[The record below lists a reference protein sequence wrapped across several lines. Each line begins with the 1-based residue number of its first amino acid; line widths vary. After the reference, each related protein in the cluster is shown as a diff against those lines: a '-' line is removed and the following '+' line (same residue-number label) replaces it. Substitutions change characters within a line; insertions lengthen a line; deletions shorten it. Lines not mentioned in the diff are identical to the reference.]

1 MSYYERFA
9 SISDWKVPQQIMDD
23 AKRLDEELEKQQNDL
38 IDESQRDDGIE
49 VQVSIGDRI
58 ITVGQ
63 LEGII
68 RYKGTV
74 HFDDRRVY
82 GIELDKWSPHGHNG
96 TINNNKYF
104 HCIEGRGV
112 FILPNGIKM
121 NKGATISREKKRRK
135 SSILMNSNLLQ
146 QEIMMSD
153 LKADEHKEELGNIKR
168 QIAKVEKKL
177 HEIIILEEKRKQGD
191 TLDMSQLTKIDRKKH
206 LKDKL
211 AELAKQM
218 MDMNKANEDAGPKA
232 PLPQINFNVGDRV
245 RLERGKTGIVKFI
258 GETEFA
264 KGELLGLE
272 MFTSD
277 ADGDGNNGSKND
289 KKYFECKP
297 GHGHWTR
304 RDKIKIISSTI
315 PDNITELEAE
325 TQRLKKK
332 ETMSY
337 YERFASISDWKVP
350 QQIMDDAKRLDEE
363 LEKQQND
370 LIDESQRDDGIEVQV
385 SIGDRIITVGQ
396 LEGIIRYKG
405 TVHFDDRRVYG
416 IELDKWSP
424 HGHNG
429 TINNNKYFH
438 CIEGR
443 GVFILPNGIKMN
455 KGATISREKKRRK
468 SSILM
473 NSNLLQQ
480 EIMMSDLKAD
490 EHKEELG
497 NIKRQI
503 AKVEKKLHEIIILE
517 EKRKQGDTLDMSQLT
532 KIDRKKHLK
541 DKLAELAKQMMDMNK
556 ANEDAGPKAPLPQIN
571 FNVGDRVRLERGK
584 TGIVKFIGETEFA
597 KGEVI
602 GLELDTWT
610 PAGHNGTVRGKI
622 YFNAQEGRGYF
633 TRRSNILNV
642 VLPLVKPLQKKRMSI
657 KYTLNPLNVGDK
669 VKIIAEDQTVNTQ
682 LYGRTGVIKYKGYPE
697 FADGEVIGIELDKW
711 CKNAHNGTVQGVQVF
726 ETPSGRGVFVRRDEI
741 ERYDP
746 EREKLEEIKKNLKL
760 GDTVLLTNNR
770 KGHVKYIGPVTGYDE
785 MIGVE
790 LESWSP
796 EAKDGRYDGFRYFTA
811 PDGRGIFIKRNVIID
826 VIPLEAIQQNTGGS
840 KGANSIIVE
849 DEDMD
854 GDSIMS
860 GSGQMDDMGD
870 NIEPKVGNRIK
881 LTKGRFGIINSMD
894 EMDDGTLEYAIN
906 ISQLIDRTLLQHKQV
921 DIAHKRQHS
930 HGGAMMKNNMN
941 NITGPKSTRQ
951 SGLLDIEDINGGKQL
966 MSGLVDDDSDNY
978 DSDDD
983 NYTALGETIELRSGK
998 IGTIRFIGPVHF
1010 AKGNWI

>member
-1 MSYYERFA
+1 MSQKALLDVWTVGFIPLERTEFTNRQNILTKSLSNRP
-9 SISDWKVPQQIMDD
+9 SISQILQLGYIMDD
-23 AKRLDEELEKQQNDL
+23 PTITQTQENEELKTTDDQNTNNDNNNNNTTDTNDTNDTAANNTPPPPDTSNTSNPTDIPNENEININNL
-38 IDESQRDDGIE
+38 
-49 VQVSIGDRI
+49 SIGI
-58 ITVGQ
+58 YVE
-63 LEGII
+63 LEDGTRGII
-68 RYKGTV
+68 
-74 HFDDRRVY
+74 
-82 GIELDKWSPHGHNG
+82 
-96 TINNNKYF
+96 
-104 HCIEGRGV
+104 
-112 FILPNGIKM
+112 
-121 NKGATISREKKRRK
+121 
-135 SSILMNSNLLQ
+135 
-146 QEIMMSD
+146 
-153 LKADEHKEELGNIKR
+153 
-168 QIAKVEKKL
+168 
-177 HEIIILEEKRKQGD
+177 
-191 TLDMSQLTKIDRKKH
+191 
-206 LKDKL
+206 
-211 AELAKQM
+211 
-218 MDMNKANEDAGPKA
+218 
-232 PLPQINFNVGDRV
+232 
-245 RLERGKTGIVKFI
+245 KFI
-258 GETEFA
+258 GETDVA

-304 RDKIKIISSTI
+304 RDKIKMISSTI
-315 PDNITELEAE
+315 PDNINELEAE

-429 TINNNKYFH
+429 SINNNKYFH

-622 YFNAQEGRGYF
+622 YFNAQE
-633 TRRSNILNV
+633 
-642 VLPLVKPLQKKRMSI
+642 
-657 KYTLNPLNVGDK
+657 
-669 VKIIAEDQTVNTQ
+669 
-682 LYGRTGVIKYKGYPE
+682 
-697 FADGEVIGIELDKW
+697 
-711 CKNAHNGTVQGVQVF
+711 
-726 ETPSGRGVFVRRDEI
+726 VR
-741 ERYDP
+741 
-746 EREKLEEIKKNLKL
+746 
-760 GDTVLLTNNR
+760 
-770 KGHVKYIGPVTGYDE
+770 
-785 MIGVE
+785 
-790 LESWSP
+790 
-796 EAKDGRYDGFRYFTA
+796 
-811 PDGRGIFIKRNVIID
+811 
-826 VIPLEAIQQNTGGS
+826 
-840 KGANSIIVE
+840 
-849 DEDMD
+849 
-854 GDSIMS
+854 
-860 GSGQMDDMGD
+860 
-870 NIEPKVGNRIK
+870 
-881 LTKGRFGIINSMD
+881 
-894 EMDDGTLEYAIN
+894 
-906 ISQLIDRTLLQHKQV
+906 
-921 DIAHKRQHS
+921 
-930 HGGAMMKNNMN
+930 
-941 NITGPKSTRQ
+941 
-951 SGLLDIEDINGGKQL
+951 
-966 MSGLVDDDSDNY
+966 
-978 DSDDD
+978 
-983 NYTALGETIELRSGK
+983 
-998 IGTIRFIGPVHF
+998 
-1010 AKGNWI
+1010 